1 MDVARARVADGRM
14 PVLKVAS
21 LVTISGVTGTGPSS
35 MYKRSGTF
43 DARTEIHLDAG
54 SSFIS
59 ESSRCVS
66 ARSAFRIM
74 SDVAITANPV
84 LTTVTC
90 VIAELAMR
98 NFAAM
103 LSLTKSGDMRR
114 QGCCGSSL
122 KNNHWSSRGEAVFC
136 CLMCEFFGACVAG
149 CCCSCWTLGVTI
161 SFGAFLW
168 ATFCQTSFVFT

>member
-1 MDVARARVADGRM
+1 MDVARARVAVGRT
-14 PVLKVAS
+14 PVLRVAS

-43 DARTEIHLDAG
+43 GARTEIHLDAG

-59 ESSRCVS
+59 GSSRCVS
-66 ARSAFRIM
+66 ARSALRIM
-74 SDVAITANPV
+74 SDVAVTANPV

-98 NFAAM
+98 NFAAK
-103 LSLTKSGDMRR
+103 LSLTKCGDMRR

-122 KNNHWSSRGEAVFC
+122 TNNHLSGR
-136 CLMCEFFGACVAG
+136 
-149 CCCSCWTLGVTI
+149 
-161 SFGAFLW
+161 
-168 ATFCQTSFVFT
+168 